1 MSLNHTP
8 CEALMLS
15 VDMHFICLPGPWWQ
29 RRWLL
34 QMIFG
39 YCCFWMSDVSQRT
52 LKFMSVVPTV
62 WIKGGSE
69 IITWS
74 RKIKFKVYFS
84 DLKIA
89 LWLNFTK
96 LKDLH
101 PAGRVEVALH
111 QKSQNRW
118 SVFVILSNKLFS
130 YTPSSALVVCSK
142 FTDII

>member
-8 CEALMLS
+8 CKALMLS

-29 RRWLL
+29 WRWLL

-39 YCCFWMSDVSQRT
+39 CCCFWMSDVSQRT
-52 LKFMSVVPTV
+52 LKFMSVPIV
-62 WIKGGSE
+62 WIKRGSE
-69 IITWS
+69 IITGS
-74 RKIKFKVYFS
+74 RKIKFEVYFS
-84 DLKIA
+84 DLEIT

-101 PAGRVEVALH
+101 PAGRVDVAVY
-111 QKSQNRW
+111 QKSRNQW

-130 YTPSSALVVCSK
+130 YTPFSALVVCSK